1 MRSTSVVYWKSFWDS
16 VWSSRVGGM
25 PDDGAGGEPADLP
38 PCYQGCPHVT
48 RDRPPTFKKLMT
60 SLWFFTKKW
69 QDRIVGFRSKSHMH
83 CPEPSPWLLQIFYRS
98 PEIEMPMAFN
108 PVAGLGTFSEETWPV
123 DMTSYPGTR
132 NCVIFLKIMGTIGSI
147 SKTSPEKYW
156 MKMLEIVL
164 RQMIQFSHCSQP
176 AGQYD
181 ISSVNFIL

>member
-1 MRSTSVVYWKSFWDS
+1 MCPLVGSVD
-16 VWSSRVGGM
+16 
-25 PDDGAGGEPADLP
+25 
-38 PCYQGCPHVT
+38 
-48 RDRPPTFKKLMT
+48 DRPPTFKKSMT

-69 QDRIVGFRSKSHMH
+69 QDRIVGFRSKSHMY

-98 PEIEMPMAFN
+98 PEIEMPMAFY
-108 PVAGLGTFSEETWPV
+108 PVAGIFSEETWPD

-132 NCVIFLKIMGTIGSI
+132 HCVIFLKIMGTIGSI

-164 RQMIQFSHCSQP
+164 RQMNQFSYCSQP

-181 ISSVNFIL
+181 ILSVNFIL